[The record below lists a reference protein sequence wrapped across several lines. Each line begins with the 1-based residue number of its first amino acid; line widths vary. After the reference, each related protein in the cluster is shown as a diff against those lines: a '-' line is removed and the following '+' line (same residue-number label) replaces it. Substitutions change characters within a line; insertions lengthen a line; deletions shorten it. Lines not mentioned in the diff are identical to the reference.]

1 MLGERKLTLQEKA
14 EAILHTTLECGCVAT
29 DHGLEGYVVEG
40 GHTCDKQVLRQ
51 QAQER
56 KEERFR
62 MRSESAQRRDAPLYH
77 KPFNL
82 LR

>member
-1 MLGERKLTLQEKA
+1 MRGERKTLQEKA

-51 QAQER
+51 QSIAR
-56 KEERFR
+56 REERYNSR
-62 MRSESAQRRDAPLYH
+62 VESAKRSNAPLYNR
-77 KPFNL
+77 PFNL